1 MNCPKC
7 NTPNPD
13 GQKFCGNCGA
23 ELPQNKPNY
32 SYTDN
37 NFQSAKND
45 DGRKIKPPVY
55 KRTWFLVLMCIFLPP
70 IGIIFTWV
78 AKRPKTLILRII
90 LTIILALY
98 TISGFSGLSD
108 SDDSTKA
115 TTNKEASQDT
125 TKDSSDKNNQDDL
138 SQTEPQEPT
147 LSPDEYKAQCQELNY
162 NDVMRN
168 PDQYKGQKFKITVQ
182 IYTAS
187 EKISSGRYFKTF
199 TDDGSGAYFDKLVWV
214 IDKRDDK
221 ADSYVKLLEGD
232 TVTFYGEFDGLQK
245 SKNAISDEKTEDL
258 ALNAYYADIVKEA
271 E

>member
-23 ELPQNKPNY
+23 ELPQKKEREFHGYSFTPDGKPIEHKENFA
-32 SYTDN
+32 YTQN
-37 NFQSAKND
+37 QPIQIKKKKKHGCLTAILSAF
-45 DGRKIKPPVY
+45 GLL
-55 KRTWFLVLMCIFLPP
+55 FLFILVVLVIP
-70 IGIIFTWV
+70 
-78 AKRPKTLILRII
+78 
-90 LTIILALY
+90 
-98 TISGFSGLSD
+98 D
-108 SDDSTKA
+108 SDDSASTDTSAKQESTATNEDKKENTK
-115 TTNKEASQDT
+115 TNENKSKEP
-125 TKDSSDKNNQDDL
+125 
-138 SQTEPQEPT
+138 E
-147 LSPDEYKAQCQELNY
+147 LSPEEYKAQCQELNY

-199 TDDGSGAYFDKLVWV
+199 TDDGSGVYFDKLVWV

-221 ADSYVKLLEGD
+221 ADNYVKLLEGD

-245 SKNAISDEKTEDL
+245 SKNTISDEKTEDL